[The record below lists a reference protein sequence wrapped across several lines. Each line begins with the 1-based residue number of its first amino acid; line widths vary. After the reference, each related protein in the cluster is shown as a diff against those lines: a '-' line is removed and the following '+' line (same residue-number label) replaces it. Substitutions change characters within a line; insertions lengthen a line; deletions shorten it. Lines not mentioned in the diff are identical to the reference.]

1 MKDRYISTEEFEL
14 KNLKKEDKT
23 MTTCGFHNKSNNL
36 SIVKNNLKNKRNSD
50 IDSILKSDDKNL
62 KWSRKS
68 FDKSSIRTARPL
80 SDKRKVLSLEP
91 SNVERKECGKFLKE
105 KDESLVV
112 MVSGNPHEV
121 YPSNSNQVSFG
132 FQLV

>member
-1 MKDRYISTEEFEL
+1 
-14 KNLKKEDKT
+14 
-23 MTTCGFHNKSNNL
+23 MTACGFHNKCDNL
-36 SIVKNNLKNKRNSD
+36 SIVKNDLKNKRNSD

-80 SDKRKVLSLEP
+80 SDKRKVLSLKP
-91 SNVERKECGKFLKE
+91 RNVERKECGKFLKE